1 MSEPT
6 DLPPPPLSI
15 RRQIATGV
23 VSPITLSREESTASS
38 RSDIRH
44 PDEIMRERLLTY
56 KTYLEHEIQFTE
68 TEIRALIERPP
79 SLDPVQQASFEQLRD
94 NLKVRYN
101 GLSAKLPRVLALLEV
116 MD

>member
-1 MSEPT
+1 MSEST
-6 DLPPPPLSI
+6 HLPPPPLSI

-23 VSPITLSREESTASS
+23 VSPITLSREESLASS
-38 RSDIRH
+38 RSDVRH
-44 PDEIMRERLLTY
+44 PDEIMRERLLVY

-79 SLDPVQQASFEQLRD
+79 SLDPVQQSTFEQLRD

-101 GLSAKLPRVLALLEV
+101 SLSAKLPRVVALLEV